1 MIQRYSMKLKI
12 DIAQWSYD
20 VYGISDFS
28 KVMQEFTVIKPD
40 LVIIDIQLPKFDGFH
55 WCRMIRAHSN
65 VPIIFLSS
73 RDHPT
78 DMVMSM
84 QLGAD
89 DFIQKP
95 FHFDVLIAKIQA
107 TLRRVYNYNTEK
119 IELKTWCGATVDYE
133 KNTVSNEAGTIELT
147 KNEIFILKQLI
158 EQKNKIVSREE
169 LINSLWDDK
178 RFISDNTLTVNVN
191 RLRKRLDELGLGH
204 FIETKVGQGLYRRG
218 RGKCMIGKYLVERF
232 SWIHSTFFFM
242 LFIIFVAYLDSTIPF
257 RPILYIVFLSLLMF
271 TMFLIFRYKKET
283 YFYKSLEAREVQSGF
298 NEYCR
303 TREPFR
309 KNH

>member
-1 MIQRYSMKLKI
+1 MVIEDDTTLFKEIKERLS
-12 DIAQWSYD
+12 QWSYD
-20 VYGISDFS
+20 VAGITDFS
-28 KVMQEFTVIKPD
+28 NVLREFLEINPD

-107 TLRRVYNYNTEK
+107 ILRRVYSYNTEQQIEVK
-119 IELKTWCGATVDYE
+119 IWHDATIDYV
-133 KNTVSNEAGTIELT
+133 KGTVSNHTETIELT
-147 KNEIFILKQLI
+147 KNEIYILKLLI
-158 EQKNKIVSREE
+158 EKRNTIVSREE
-169 LINSLWDDK
+169 LIESLWEDE

-191 RLRKRLDELGLGH
+191 RLRKKMGILDLGKY
-204 FIETKVGQGLYRRG
+204 IETKVGQG
-218 RGKCMIGKYLVERF
+218 
-232 SWIHSTFFFM
+232 
-242 LFIIFVAYLDSTIPF
+242 
-257 RPILYIVFLSLLMF
+257 YIA
-271 TMFLIFRYKKET
+271 KEET
-283 YFYKSLEAREVQSGF
+283 AL
-298 NEYCR
+298 
-303 TREPFR
+303 
-309 KNH
+309 

>member
-1 MIQRYSMKLKI
+1 MFKLLLIEDDTTLFNEMKDRLT
-12 DIAQWSYD
+12 QWSYD
-20 VYGISDFS
+20 IHGISDFS
-28 KVMQEFTVIKPD
+28 KVFLEFSDINPD

-55 WCRMIRAHSN
+55 WCRLIRAHSN

-133 KNTVSNEAGTIELT
+133 KNTVS
-147 KNEIFILKQLI
+147 
-158 EQKNKIVSREE
+158 
-169 LINSLWDDK
+169 
-178 RFISDNTLTVNVN
+178 
-191 RLRKRLDELGLGH
+191 
-204 FIETKVGQGLYRRG
+204 
-218 RGKCMIGKYLVERF
+218 
-232 SWIHSTFFFM
+232 
-242 LFIIFVAYLDSTIPF
+242 
-257 RPILYIVFLSLLMF
+257 
-271 TMFLIFRYKKET
+271 
-283 YFYKSLEAREVQSGF
+283 
-298 NEYCR
+298 
-303 TREPFR
+303 
-309 KNH
+309 